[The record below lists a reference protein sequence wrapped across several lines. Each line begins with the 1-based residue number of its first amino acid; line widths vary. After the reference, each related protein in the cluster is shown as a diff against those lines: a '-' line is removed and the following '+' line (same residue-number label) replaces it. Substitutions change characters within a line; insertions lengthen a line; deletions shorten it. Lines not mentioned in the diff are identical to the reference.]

1 MGQLDNQRSTQGGS
15 NPPTAEETLK
25 VLTQQLQNLQQDL
38 LLQLKQ
44 EVRQLQTEK
53 SRLSDDIEYLR
64 SQYQHVKHQQQTD
77 QQQQLTQQLAQVMVS
92 HLREQIWDRLNTSE
106 ANAYQ
111 PANNYNENLYG
122 QLSSLESTLN
132 TSLKSLQQD
141 ISSYQSA
148 LSQQLGRM
156 QSLEQQGEAILEALV
171 SRIKLQLQ
179 QNARNSTS
187 GSENA
192 ISFLPPTSQLNVVQP
207 VAPSRPSPE
216 PPATPPPP
224 PSPRQASAFTT
235 GVILILISSLM
246 FSLQNVVVRVILKE
260 QPILGLFKLGGF
272 ITPSPGNSLL
282 ILAMRMVFVVPLM
295 AFIVAPWRYPNTW
308 RDIKQLGNPEQRGR
322 LFSVVGSGFFL
333 FLSQFFIYIAL
344 GNIPTGVATTIFFI
358 YPTVTILLAWAIFSE
373 KPTFLLVLATISIYI
388 GGYLTIPTTGF
399 VSRTSGNVG
408 LGVATAA
415 ISGIAFAI
423 YVILIKVSKWH
434 PIPFSVVNFS
444 TILVLSVAVM
454 PFVPHKVIPANWPA
468 LWIGALVLTVTTLI
482 GYLLNN
488 IGVPLIGPALAS
500 VIGAS
505 GPALTGIIALV
516 VIQEKLNVL
525 QILGVVLVT
534 VWVLGISVENTKKL
548 PPTQPAKK

>member
-15 NPPTAEETLK
+15 NPLTTEETLNFINE
-25 VLTQQLQNLQQDL
+25 QLQDIV
-38 LLQLKQ
+38 LQLKHD
-44 EVRQLQTEK
+44 VRQLQTEK
-53 SRLSDDIEYLR
+53 SRLSDDIDYLR
-64 SQYQHVKHQQQTD
+64 SQYQQVKHQQHTE
-77 QQQQLTQQLAQVMVS
+77 QQQQITQQLAQVLLS
-92 HLREQIWDRLNTSE
+92 HLREQMLNQLTPPPG
-106 ANAYQ
+106 NIYQ

-122 QLSSLESTLN
+122 QLSSIESTLN

-171 SRIKLQLQ
+171 SRIKFQLQ
-179 QNARNSTS
+179 QNARNSIY

-192 ISFLPPTSQLNVVQP
+192 ISLLPPSNQLNATQP
-207 VAPSRPSPE
+207 VIPSRPSPE
-216 PPATPPPP
+216 PSPAASAPP
-224 PSPRQASAFTT
+224 RLGSAFTT

-246 FSLQNVVVRVILKE
+246 FSFQNVVVRVILKE

-282 ILAMRMVFVVPLM
+282 ILAMRMLFVVPLM
-295 AFIVAPWRYPNTW
+295 AFIVAPWRYPHTW

-358 YPTVTILLAWAIFSE
+358 YPTVTILLAWAIFKE

-388 GGYLTIPTTGF
+388 GGYLTIPQTGF
-399 VSRTSGNVG
+399 VSRVSGNLG

-423 YVILIKVSKWH
+423 YVVLIKVSKWH

-444 TILVLSVAVM
+444 TIFVLSVAVM
-454 PFVPHKVIPANWPA
+454 PFVPFKVIPANWPA

-488 IGVPLIGPALAS
+488 IGVPMIGPALAS

-505 GPALTGIIALV
+505 GPALTGVIALV

-534 VWVLGISVENTKKL
+534 VWVLGISVENTKKA